1 MLSGIGADTAIPEAC
16 HIAAEADPDAT
27 FLIEDG
33 RRYSYRYVE
42 DEAGRIAAGL
52 QERGVTAGDRVAL
65 AATNRLEW
73 IVSWLA
79 VTRLG
84 AVVVTLNVAYR
95 EREFVYMLNQ
105 SGAKILLCVERDA
118 GFEFRP
124 FVESIRAQIG
134 GVEAVFFI
142 GDHPTEA
149 GEPPASDDDWAALR
163 GSSAAPAITAAAQE
177 PAMILYT
184 SGTTGLPKGA
194 VLTHR
199 SLLSA
204 ARAQAEHV
212 DLSSADVALG
222 QMPMTHVGGTTC
234 TVLASMVCGG
244 QVALI
249 PKFSPTVAVDAIADL
264 GITVLIG
271 VPTMYALT
279 LAHARFA
286 EIDTS
291 AVRVCIVG
299 GSNVEPALGK
309 RIIAAFGNARLANI
323 YGLSETS
330 GGCIMSAR
338 GEELEALTTTLGVP
352 IADFEVRIDATGDG
366 SPAEPGVDG
375 ELLVQGRCVAAGYW
389 DNPEATASTFTPDGW
404 LRTGDMALIR
414 DDGRVVLRGRKKE
427 MYVRGGYNVYPA
439 EIENVIAQDPGVT
452 ACAVVGIP
460 DPLHGEVGV
469 AFVVPADRG
478 GVTTEAILARC
489 REQLAAYKLP
499 SRVEITD
506 ELPLTPS
513 GKVRK
518 PDLREMA
525 QSRTQA

>member
-1 MLSGIGADTAIPEAC
+1 MLTGIDADTTIPGAC
-16 HIAAEADPDAT
+16 RLAAQADPDAT
-27 FLIEDG
+27 FLIADG
-33 RRYSYRYVE
+33 RRYSYGYVE
-42 DEAGRIAAGL
+42 DEAARVAAGL
-52 QERGVTAGDRVAL
+52 RERGIETGDRVAL

-79 VTRLG
+79 ITRLG
-84 AVVVTLNVAYR
+84 AIVVTLNVAYR
-95 EREFVYMLNQ
+95 EREFVHMLTQ
-105 SGAKILLCVERDA
+105 SGAKILLCLERDA

-124 FVESIRAQIG
+124 FIESIRPRIQ
-134 GVEAVFFI
+134 AVLNVLFI
-142 GDHPTEA
+142 GDAPREA
-149 GEPPASDDDWAALR
+149 GDPAGAPDDWATLR
-163 GSSAAPAITAAAQE
+163 ASAPLPEIAAESEQ

-199 SLLSA
+199 SLLSS

-212 DLSSADVALG
+212 DFSSADVALG
-222 QMPMTHVGGTTC
+222 QMPLTHVGGTTC
-234 TVLASMVCGG
+234 TVLTAMICGG

-249 PKFSPTVAVDAIADL
+249 PKFSPTVAVDAISEL
-264 GITVLIG
+264 GLTVLIG

-279 LAHARFA
+279 MTHPRFA

-291 AVRVCIVG
+291 QVRVCIIG

-309 RIIAAFGNARLANI
+309 RVIAAFGNARLANI

-352 IADFEVRIDATGDG
+352 IRDFEVRIDPSGDG
-366 SPAEPGVDG
+366 TAAEPGVDG
-375 ELLVQGRCVAAGYW
+375 ELLVRGGCVAAGYW
-389 DNPEATASTFTPDGW
+389 QNPEATASTFPSDGW
-404 LRTGDMALIR
+404 LRTGDMALVR

-439 EIENVIAQDPGVT
+439 EIENVIAQDPSVAG
-452 ACAVVGIP
+452 CAVVGVP
-460 DPLHGEVGV
+460 DRLHGEVGV
-469 AFVVPADRG
+469 AFVVPSGPG
-478 GVTTEAILARC
+478 GVTPEAILARC

-499 SRVEITD
+499 SRVEIVE

-518 PDLREMA
+518 PDLQQLAMTR
-525 QSRTQA
+525 SGS